1 MNSWQAALDAR
12 PRLRRAIVLDGPR
25 QLWSRENGPGRNVP
39 LVLLDFHQCRVRNTA
54 LGQSRGPFVQGQNVH
69 IAMLV
74 ESVDFAWMLRVIPT
88 AFAYQDN
95 AGPNSVGQGSASEC
109 LPTAV
114 EDPDYVTMPNSACGC
129 IFGVYPGR
137 LAACDL
143 VVGTNRGCAKLRV
156 NPEFRMRR
164 KEMKRVSP
172 GSRAPRRLRPADSRE
187 CARNRSC
194 SCR

>member
-1 MNSWQAALDAR
+1 MALRVGRFDGRPNTRPVSLLTNCSICADPISASIAVQNFPGVSVPMSRTPIPASGGFMMNSWQAALDAR
-12 PRLRRAIVLDGPR
+12 PRLRRAIVPGGPR
-25 QLWSRENGPGRNVP
+25 QLWRRESGPGRNVP

-109 LPTAV
+109 Q
-114 EDPDYVTMPNSACGC
+114 
-129 IFGVYPGR
+129 IGR
-137 LAACDL
+137 
-143 VVGTNRGCAKLRV
+143 
-156 NPEFRMRR
+156 
-164 KEMKRVSP
+164 
-172 GSRAPRRLRPADSRE
+172 
-187 CARNRSC
+187 
-194 SCR
+194 